1 MLIAALVLV
10 FLLGAS
16 AQQCD
21 VNAVQTCVTNFA
33 NQVHLLTFFYLYIIQ
48 RNNYAVI

>member
-1 MLIAALVLV
+1 MLIAALVLA

-21 VNAVQTCVTNFA
+21 VDAIQTCATNFA
-33 NQVHLLTFFYLYIIQ
+33 NQVHLTFLHVY
-48 RNNYAVI
+48 NNYAVI

>member
-1 MLIAALVLV
+1 MLIAALVLA

-21 VNAVQTCVTNFA
+21 VNVIQSCVTNFA
-33 NQVHLLTFFYLYIIQ
+33 NQVHLTYLRVY
-48 RNNYAVI
+48 NNYVVIIIII